1 MHKFIVKRSTGGM
14 WGDGATAARVT
25 PDHKVGSSN
34 LSGLILMVCVC
45 YTRFMNH
52 NIDGWCTSIRN
63 GWLWPSEC
71 LWLAHGHLRGGA
83 APVIGGLSL
92 DRPWIGSA
100 QLYCRAFKGWHV
112 GLWRNGSACDSR
124 SQGWEFESLW
134 PHQDLIADA

>member
-1 MHKFIVKRSTGGM
+1 MRKTIFERSHVDLRGY
-14 WGDGATAARVT
+14 GATVARVT

-34 LSGLILMVCVC
+34 LSGLILVVCAC
-45 YTRFMNH
+45 YTRFTNH
-52 NIDGWCTSIRN
+52 NIDGRCTSIRN

-71 LWLAHGHLRGGA
+71 FWLAHGHLRGGA

-100 QLYCRAFKGWHV
+100 QLYRQAFNRWHV

-124 SQGWEFESLW
+124 SQGYEFESLW
-134 PHQDLIADA
+134 PHNVCL